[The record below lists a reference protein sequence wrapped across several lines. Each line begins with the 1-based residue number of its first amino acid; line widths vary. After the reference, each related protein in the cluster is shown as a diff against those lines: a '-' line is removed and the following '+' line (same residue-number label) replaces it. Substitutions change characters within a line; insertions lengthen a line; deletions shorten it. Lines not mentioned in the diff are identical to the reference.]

1 MGIYIKGMEMPT
13 SCGECPLMEYDEE
26 TGCYCYL
33 TNQYASKTRPDD
45 CPLIEV
51 PENRMFIIR
60 DGIFYIETPKSPDG
74 KTIILPPIE
83 SLWGG

>member
-1 MGIYIKGMEMPT
+1 MGICIQGMEFPT
-13 SCGECPLMEYDEE
+13 ACRVCRLE
-26 TGCYCYL
+26 TRDCRCSA
-33 TNQYASKTRPDD
+33 QYGFADTPDVGKRAD